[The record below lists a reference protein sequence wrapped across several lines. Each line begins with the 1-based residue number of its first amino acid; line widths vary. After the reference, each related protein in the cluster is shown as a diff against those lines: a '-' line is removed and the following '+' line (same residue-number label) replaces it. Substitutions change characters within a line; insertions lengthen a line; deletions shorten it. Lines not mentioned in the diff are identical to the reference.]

1 MKRYL
6 TLTAAFG
13 LVLVLSG
20 KAVAG
25 GPRGAAS
32 PARVGG
38 LIVGDAR
45 PNNIQRHWRAPVYVT
60 PPHIFHHPGYPVY
73 SPHYY
78 HYGVDPRSVVIITPY
93 TYYPYY
99 APVTVVTSE
108 PFYCHVHH
116 VGFISRAG
124 FLDHI
129 SGTHKIPL
137 ETAASICTDSNDSCV
152 IEGY

>member
-6 TLTAAFG
+6 ALTAAFG
-13 LVLVLSG
+13 LILLLSG
-20 KAVAG
+20 EIVAG
-25 GPRGAAS
+25 GPSGAAS

-38 LIVGDAR
+38 FILGNAP
-45 PNNIQRHWRAPVYVT
+45 PNNIQRHRRAPVFVT
-60 PPHIFHHPGYPVY
+60 PSPIFRHPGYPVY
-73 SPHYY
+73 YPYY
-78 HYGVDPRSVVIITPY
+78 YYYSVDPRSVVIVTPS
-93 TYYPYY
+93 TYYPYD
-99 APVTVVTSE
+99 ASAAMVSSE

-137 ETAASICTDSNDSCV
+137 ETAAAICADSNHSCMV
-152 IEGY
+152 EAY